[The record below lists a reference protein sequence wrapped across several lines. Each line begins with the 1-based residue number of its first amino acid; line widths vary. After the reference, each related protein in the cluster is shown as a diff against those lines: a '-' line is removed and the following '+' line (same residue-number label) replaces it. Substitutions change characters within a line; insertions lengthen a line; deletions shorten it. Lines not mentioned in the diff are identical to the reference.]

1 MGMFL
6 HAAATPDHDFR
17 WGSSH
22 WAQTTWNKV
31 HVTAAVYELGFH
43 VIHSDADVTWFRVRA
58 TMGSRKSVGSGRV
71 QGFAVSWAVM
81 SCTRLHVRSWS
92 G

>member
-58 TMGSRKSVGSGRV
+58 AM
-71 QGFAVSWAVM
+71 Q
-81 SCTRLHVRSWS
+81 
-92 G
+92 